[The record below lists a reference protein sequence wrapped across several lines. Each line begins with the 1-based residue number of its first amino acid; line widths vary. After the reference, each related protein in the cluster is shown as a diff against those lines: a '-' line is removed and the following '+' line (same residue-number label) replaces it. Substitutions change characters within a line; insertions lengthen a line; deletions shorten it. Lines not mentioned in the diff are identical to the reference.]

1 MASILLTLCSNVLHA
16 WDLIETLHVYIN
28 ETQENKQ
35 TKVIQIHFL
44 TPSLIL
50 TFERIENSWST
61 TTERN
66 LYVTRHIHQFN

>member
-35 TKVIQIHFL
+35 TKVIL
-44 TPSLIL
+44 
-50 TFERIENSWST
+50 
-61 TTERN
+61 
-66 LYVTRHIHQFN
+66 